1 MIKKYF
7 RVIVACAVIILIF
20 PVLLTIVINK
30 VNNKNDKL
38 EQIILSGRTI
48 IIENDKY
55 KEEIDME
62 YFIPCVLMAEM
73 PIDSP
78 QEALKAQA
86 VVIRTYIINKMGKEK
101 SISSK
106 ELKLP
111 FVEYNKLEEMWFAE
125 YKRNNVRNINGIF
138 SNLTG
143 IGRTIPYKENTEYL
157 YGVVEKTNLKV
168 LKKEGKIILP
178 LFHETSNG
186 KTRNGQE
193 VLGKEYS
200 YLKSVACNT
209 DLENENYLGVKYF
222 TIEEIGECLKKQ
234 GIIVYKD
241 NKELFGD
248 KNMDTKSFLETVNA
262 ENKDKSDY
270 QKIIK
275 IGDTSIEGE
284 VFAKALGLNST
295 SMVIEE
301 YEKGI
306 RITTKGV
313 GHGFGMSL
321 SYAEKLAADG
331 MQWKDILKTFYDAS
345 VVDF

>member
-7 RVIVACAVIILIF
+7 RVAAVCLAIILIF
-20 PVLLTIVINK
+20 PVLLTVIMNKINDNNGKSDYIV
-30 VNNKNDKL
+30 
-38 EQIILSGRTI
+38 LSGRTI
-48 IIENDKY
+48 VIENEKY
-55 KEEIDME
+55 KEEMDME

-101 SISSK
+101 RISSK

-111 FVEYNKLEEMWFAE
+111 YVEYNRLEEIWFEE
-125 YKRNNVRNINGIF
+125 YKKNNVRNINGIF

-143 IGRTIPYKENTEYL
+143 MGRTIPYKENTEYL
-157 YGVVEKTNLKV
+157 YGIIEKTNLKV
-168 LKKEGKIILP
+168 LKNQGKIILP

-186 KTRNGQE
+186 KTRNGNE

-200 YLKSVACNT
+200 YLKSVACKT
-209 DLENENYLGVKYF
+209 DLEKENFIGVKYF
-222 TIEEIGECLKKQ
+222 TIDEIGECLKKQ

-241 NKELFGD
+241 NKELFAD
-248 KNMDTKSFLETVNA
+248 KNMDTKSFLEMVNT

-284 VFAKALGLNST
+284 VFATALGLNST

-301 YEKGI
+301 YEQGI

-321 SYAEKLAADG
+321 SYAEKLAKDG

-345 VVDF
+345 IVDF